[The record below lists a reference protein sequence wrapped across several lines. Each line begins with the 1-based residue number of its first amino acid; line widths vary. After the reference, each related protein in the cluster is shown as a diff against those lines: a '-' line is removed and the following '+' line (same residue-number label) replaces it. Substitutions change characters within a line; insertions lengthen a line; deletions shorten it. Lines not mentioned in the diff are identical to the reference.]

1 MALVNIPD
9 SLLQSQDPEIF
20 ILEKLVNEQVA
31 NAGAVSSLSAKDG
44 KSPHFQLSHT
54 TPFIHFWLVLLLQSI
69 PDISYH
75 GVNFCLP

>member
-1 MALVNIPD
+1 MALVTIPD
-9 SLLQSQDPEIF
+9 YLLQSQDPEIF

-54 TPFIHFWLVLLLQSI
+54 THLSSTFDRSFYYKVFLTFHTMV
-69 PDISYH
+69 
-75 GVNFCLP
+75 

>member
-1 MALVNIPD
+1 MALVTIPD

-44 KSPHFQLSHT
+44 KSPHFQLSHS
-54 TPFIHFWLVLLLQSI
+54 HFLSTFDWSFYYKVFLTFHTMV
-69 PDISYH
+69 
-75 GVNFCLP
+75 